1 MKKLFPLILM
11 FFAAS
16 AYGQTPNFATG
27 TRATNGKLVSIAN
40 ILPLSDCQIRNV
52 SGKVRKI
59 NVDGNLV
66 HFQLWDKEHKI
77 TPEERAKIEESFPD
91 VDNSADKKDKKK
103 KHKKKKK
110 MRPKKKIELNL
121 SRLSTADR
129 AAIFNDMI
137 RKSFR
142 LRVAGYDCSTNDVI
156 SAFSIDL
163 IY

>member
-1 MKKLFPLILM
+1 MRKLLPLILM

-16 AYGQTPNFATG
+16 ACGQTPNFATG

-40 ILPLSDCQIRNV
+40 VLPLSDCQIRNV

-59 NVDGNLV
+59 DVDGNLV
-66 HFQLWDKEHKI
+66 RFQLWDRKHKI
-77 TPEERAKIEESFPD
+77 TPDESAKREESVSPD
-91 VDNSADKKDKKK
+91 ENIKNGKKKDKKK
-103 KHKKKKK
+103 KKE
-110 MRPKKKIELNL
+110 RAKKKIELNL
-121 SRLSTADR
+121 NRLAAADR
-129 AAIFNDMI
+129 AVIFNDLI

-142 LRVAGYDCSTNDVI
+142 LRVAGYSCGSSDVI